1 MNMKQMPF
9 KIKDGAIEQAKYR
22 AKMAIREEAERV
34 EPASRRVHW
43 RWASSTIAFA
53 VIAIGAFGVVEFCDT
68 PRQEP
73 TPMEK
78 LLAEMS
84 NASDELIYDIA
95 VDHGYYLEEENNI

>member
-22 AKMAIREEAERV
+22 VKMAIREEVERV
-34 EPASRRVHW
+34 QPASRGVQWLR
-43 RWASSTIAFA
+43 ASAISFA
-53 VIAIGAFGVVEFCDT
+53 VIAIGIFGVVEFCDT
-68 PRQEP
+68 PHREP

-84 NASDELIYDIA
+84 SASDELIYDIA

>member
-1 MNMKQMPF
+1 MKQMPF
-9 KIKDGAIEQAKYR
+9 KIGEGAIEQAKYR
-22 AKMAIREEAERV
+22 AKMAIREEAGRAKPTPHGV
-34 EPASRRVHW
+34 QW
-43 RWASSTIAFA
+43 QWASAIALA
-53 VIAIGAFGVVEFCDT
+53 VIAIGAFGVVEFCNIS
-68 PRQEP
+68 REEP